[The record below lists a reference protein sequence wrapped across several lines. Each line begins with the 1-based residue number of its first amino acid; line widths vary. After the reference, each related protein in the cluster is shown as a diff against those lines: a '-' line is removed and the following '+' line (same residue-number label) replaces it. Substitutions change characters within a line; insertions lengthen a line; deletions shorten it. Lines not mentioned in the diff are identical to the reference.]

1 MSFCFFLSGESGLD
15 GTSLLPRSVREEA
28 VRTPGAVLAMRE
40 AVVGQAVGTAWV
52 VATGALTNV
61 ALLFATFPELVE
73 RIAGLSI
80 MGGAVGGGFTD
91 APMGR
96 VEGEGER
103 FGNWTRWAEFN
114 IYVRVCVGS
123 FSEVFGFFLFKKGG
137 CAIIYSRADGCSSS
151 AIPKLRSRYSRTVRL
166 RLRRR

>member
-1 MSFCFFLSGESGLD
+1 MK
-15 GTSLLPRSVREEA
+15 EA
-28 VRTPGAVLAMRE
+28 VSKPNAVLAMRQ
-40 AVVGQAVGTAWV
+40 ALMGQAEGTAWV

-73 RIAGLSI
+73 HVRGLSI
-80 MGGAVGGGFTD
+80 MGGAIGGGFTE

-114 IYVRVCVGS
+114 IYVCMWEALWVGDLAFCQEGVHHS
-123 FSEVFGFFLFKKGG
+123 F
-137 CAIIYSRADGCSSS
+137 
-151 AIPKLRSRYSRTVRL
+151 
-166 RLRRR
+166 